1 MKAPSIKAPSV
12 KTASMKAVIASI
24 LIRVL
29 ARTWRFSVRGELP
42 SHPSVVAF
50 WHDEMLPLWAL
61 FARLQKKTQGNM
73 RLSALTSLSKD
84 GDILAHVLS
93 DWGYDVVRG
102 SSSKGGK
109 DALEQMVALTQRSC
123 MLITPDGPRGPRHV
137 MKAGAVIAAQRT
149 KSPLYLCRIAARGYR
164 FERSWD
170 KFLLPYPFARIEVSI
185 ATVEISD
192 SSTISSA
199 LQDCERQMNALVGT
213 PSTSASV

>member
-1 MKAPSIKAPSV
+1 MKALSV
-12 KTASMKAVIASI
+12 KAVIASI
-24 LIRVL
+24 LIRAI
-29 ARTWRFSVRGELP
+29 ARTWRFSVRGKLP

-50 WHDEMLPLWAL
+50 WHDEMLPLWSL
-61 FARLQKKTQGNM
+61 FARLQKKIQGSM

-84 GDILAHVLS
+84 GDILAHTLS

-109 DALEQMVALTQRSC
+109 EALEQMVALTQQSC

-185 ATVEISD
+185 TTVEISD

-213 PSTSASV
+213 PRTHASV